1 MRNPYHRKAATKT
14 QNTFVSADDLYK
26 KFIETV
32 VAQGYVV
39 SLQHEGWALCSTPT
53 GQKTL
58 AIWQSKNLA
67 KLLVREHW
75 AQYKVEEVSIRTFVE
90 KFIPFLR
97 ENDTQISL
105 DMTPEGQ
112 NVLVKPERM
121 LIDLKQHLYD
131 LYLNNPAQ
139 FKVLDLPAPRSIRIH

>member
-1 MRNPYHRKAATKT
+1 MRNPYQRKAAVKS
-14 QNTFVSADDLYK
+14 QNTIVSAQDLYK

-32 VAQGYVV
+32 VAQGYIV

-67 KLLVREHW
+67 KLLIREHW
-75 AQYKVEEVSIRTFVE
+75 AGYQVEEVSIRTFVE
-90 KFIPFLR
+90 KFIPFLKQ
-97 ENDTQISL
+97 NDTHIYL

-112 NVLVKPERM
+112 NVLVKPDRM

-131 LYLNNPAQ
+131 VYLKNPTQ
-139 FKVLDLPAPRSIRIH
+139 FKAMDLPAPRSIRLH